1 MVAITAA
8 TAAST
13 IAAAVVVAAADAV
26 KNTPIAKALLATR
39 NLLPLGLSFSSFCTP
54 LWRGRSSGPM

>member
-13 IAAAVVVAAADAV
+13 IAAVVVVAAADAV
-26 KNTPIAKALLATR
+26 KNTPIAKDLLATR
-39 NLLPLGLSFSSFCTP
+39 KPVTAGT
-54 LWRGRSSGPM
+54 